1 MLIRILPFMI
11 SALKTINC
19 VPLSRVC
26 PLLIS
31 VTIVLGQGCARHHT
45 YIDPNGNVT
54 TVGHQ
59 PFWGPSH
66 VQNQSVITADVSTQV
81 QGGKIVSSGQTQGQA
96 IVGGVVNP
104 AIPEAI
110 IVQNPGNPSASGEP
124 ILSNTGAANA
134 DAPATQIS
142 GGISKNSDPI
152 RQ

>member
-1 MLIRILPFMI
+1 MPIRILSSMI
-11 SALKTINC
+11 SHLNSVCNFHVLRA
-19 VPLSRVC
+19 C

-31 VTIVLGQGCARHHT
+31 IAIVSGQGCARHHT

-59 PFWGPSH
+59 PFWGPSR
-66 VQNQSVITADVSTQV
+66 VPNQSVIAADVSTQV
-81 QGGKIVSSGQTQGQA
+81 QGGKVVSSGQTQGQA

-104 AIPEAI
+104 AIPEAM
-110 IVQNPGNPSASGEP
+110 IVQNPGNPSSGGEP
-124 ILSNTGAANA
+124 VLSNTGAANA

-142 GGISKNSDPI
+142 GGISKNPDST